1 MKLSKNFDLNEFV
14 KSDTA
19 KALKIMNSPNIEQ
32 IVNIV
37 RLCDNCMQKIRDN
50 YNRKVVITSGFRSQ
64 QLNAVLGSKN
74 TSQHTKGEACDFYVD
89 GVYLFDVFLWCK
101 EHLKFDQLILENVKN
116 KGSWIHISYN
126 HYKNRKQ
133 TLKYDGKNYINV

>member
-19 KALKIMNSPNIEQ
+19 KALKIINSPNIEQ

-37 RLCDNCMQKIRDN
+37 RLCDNCMQKIRD
-50 YNRKVVITSGFRSQ
+50 YYKRPVVITSGYRCA
-64 QLNAVLGSKN
+64 QLNSVLGSKP
-74 TSQHTKGEACDFYVD
+74 TSQHSKGEACDFHVD
-89 GVYLFDVFLWCK
+89 GCYLFDVFLWCK
-101 EHLKFDQLILENVKN
+101 NNLIYDQLILENVQN

-126 HYKNRKQ
+126 HYNNRHQ
-133 TLKYDGKNYINV
+133 ALKYDGKKYIVV